1 MNWMAVT
8 FGFAHLVFGT
18 KAKLVDNGVRRDS
31 GLLTSFLEPRQSRS
45 DLRYPWSVW
54 ECLLKYTR

>member
-1 MNWMAVT
+1 
-8 FGFAHLVFGT
+8 
-18 KAKLVDNGVRRDS
+18 
-31 GLLTSFLEPRQSRS
+31 LEPRQSRS